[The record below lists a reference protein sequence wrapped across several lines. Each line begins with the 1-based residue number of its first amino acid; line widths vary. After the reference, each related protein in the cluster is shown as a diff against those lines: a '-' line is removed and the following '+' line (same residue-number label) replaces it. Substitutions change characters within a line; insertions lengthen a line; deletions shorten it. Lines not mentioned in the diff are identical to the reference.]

1 MKLMMITSDPAI
13 AKFVIAGGV
22 DRVFVDLELLG
33 KQQRQ
38 GHLDTVISRH
48 SLADVRKVRPVV
60 PPGRLLVR
68 INPMHQ
74 SSAEEIDQVIE
85 AGADIVMLPM
95 FHSPQEVEAFTAAV
109 RGRARCCLLIE
120 TVGAMTSLRECLLVP
135 GVDEAHIGLNDLHL
149 ELGLDFMF
157 QPLINGV
164 VEQMCATLRAAGIP
178 FGIGGVARVGEGLLP
193 AEMILSEHA
202 RLGSS
207 CAILSRTFHRQ
218 ARSVA
223 EIQEHM
229 DFAAEVAKLHAAYA
243 CHLQAGARQL
253 EEARQAVHKSVE
265 HIVTMIRAR
274 KGQA

>member
-1 MKLMMITSDPAI
+1 MITSDPAI
-13 AKFVIAGGV
+13 AKFAIAGGV

-48 SLADVRKVRPVV
+48 SLADVCNVRPVV
-60 PPGRLLVR
+60 PPGHLLVR

-74 SSAEEIDQVIE
+74 GSVEEIDQVID
-85 AGADIVMLPM
+85 AGADIIMLPM
-95 FHSPQEVEAFTAAV
+95 FRSAHEVEAFIAAV

-120 TVGAMTSLRECLLVP
+120 TVGAMTNLQECLSVP

-157 QPLINGV
+157 QPLINGL

-193 AEMILSEHA
+193 AEMILSEHV

-218 ARSVA
+218 ATSVA
-223 EIQEHM
+223 EMQEHM
-229 DFAAEVAKLHAAYA
+229 DFAAEVAKLHAVYA
-243 CHLQAGARQL
+243 RHLQTDASQL
-253 EEARQAVHKSVE
+253 DVVRQAVRKSVE
-265 HIVTMIRAR
+265 HIVAMIRAR
-274 KGQA
+274 KGPA